1 MTGGAAES
9 ILTSLGGGTDTLG
22 AGITIRGI
30 GSSQGGTTTST
41 PAVTAIYVDGI
52 YEGAGSAYDI
62 KRVEVLRGPQDTLYG
77 RSATA
82 GVVAVHTRN
91 PELNSFGEDV
101 SLEAGNYDLQH
112 YSAALNAP
120 LVTDVLATR
129 ISGNRY
135 QRNGYYNGAGGA
147 LVNTDAR
154 AKFCINQMQTG
165 RGSLCAARDNGS
177 F

>member
-9 ILTSLGGGTDTLG
+9 ILTSLGGTDTLG

-112 YSAALNAP
+112 FCS
-120 LVTDVLATR
+120 TIVLR
-129 ISGNRY
+129 
-135 QRNGYYNGAGGA
+135 
-147 LVNTDAR
+147 
-154 AKFCINQMQTG
+154 
-165 RGSLCAARDNGS
+165 
-177 F
+177 